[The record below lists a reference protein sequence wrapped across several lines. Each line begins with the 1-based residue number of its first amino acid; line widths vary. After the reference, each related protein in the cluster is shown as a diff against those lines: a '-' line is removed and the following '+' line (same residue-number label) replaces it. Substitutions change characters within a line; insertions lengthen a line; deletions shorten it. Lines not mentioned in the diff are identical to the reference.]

1 MTEPRRHDTALALA
15 ACLYAAVVIPLSIH
29 KGGDFTSELGQSER
43 LLRGLPPFG
52 AADPALGVPWP
63 PFGAAALI
71 PFALVARMSLP
82 LAKALWAAASIGCI
96 WGALRW
102 TAQRSWYRALF
113 AVGAVAVPL
122 QTNFEHL
129 NIGAVLLALVT
140 LAIADLESD
149 REARAG
155 VAIGIATALKAFPGL
170 VLVYFAAQRRW
181 RALAAGTA
189 VSGSLTLL
197 ALAPL
202 GVSGA
207 ITGVRDWLSLGLEH
221 HWNMQ
226 PSANQSLEAMLARL
240 EVPNPGGVGL
250 IVVGTMI
257 AVTVVAVA
265 WKAPL
270 ARDIPLGVGA
280 FTVLAVLAS
289 PIAWVHSFLL
299 LFVAWVGVLAR
310 WPFGGATRLGVFLAG
325 LGTSGIL
332 TIGPRSWRSLLLSH
346 SVYAWSALLLWAI
359 VILCLRSSHPAPSTV
374 RT

>member
-1 MTEPRRHDTALALA
+1 VTEPRRHDTALALA
-15 ACLYAAVVIPLSIH
+15 ACLYAAAVIPLSIH
-29 KGGDFTSELGQSER
+29 KGGDFTIELGQSER

-82 LAKALWAAASIGCI
+82 LAKGLWAAASIACV
-96 WGALRW
+96 WGTLRW
-102 TAQRSWYRALF
+102 TAQRGWYRALL
-113 AVGAVAVPL
+113 ALAAVAVPL

-129 NIGAVLLALVT
+129 NIAAILLALVT

-149 REARAG
+149 RETRAG
-155 VAIGIATALKAFPGL
+155 VAIGLATALKAFPGL

-181 RALAAGTA
+181 RALAVATLVA
-189 VSGSLTLL
+189 GSLTVL

-207 ITGVRDWLSLGLEH
+207 VTGVRDWLALGLEH
-221 HWNMQ
+221 QWASQ
-226 PSANQSLEAMLARL
+226 PNANQSLAALLNRL
-240 EVPNPGGVGL
+240 EAPTGLWL
-250 IVVGTMI
+250 IVIGVLI
-257 AVTVVAVA
+257 AVTVIAVT

-270 ARDIPLGVGA
+270 SPGIPLGVGA

-299 LFVAWVGVLAR
+299 LFVAWLGVLAR
-310 WPFGGATRLGVFLAG
+310 WPFGPTSRLALLLAG

-332 TIGPRSWRSLLLSH
+332 TIGPRSWRTLLLSH

-359 VILCLRSSHPAPSTV
+359 IIVCLRASQPTPTTV